1 MKSLD
6 KCQLGDKVIIKNI
19 NAGNL
24 IKRRLLDI
32 GLIPGT
38 IIKVVL
44 KSPSGDPFAFDI
56 RGSLIAIR
64 KEDTKNI
71 EVDDYYE

>member
-6 KCQLGDKVIIKNI
+6 KCNLGDKVVIKKI
-19 NAGNL
+19 NASNS

-38 IIKVVL
+38 IIEIVL
-44 KSPSGDPFAFDI
+44 KSPSGDPFAYNI
-56 RGSLIAIR
+56 RGSLISLR